1 MPING
6 FNVGTDYS
14 ISYFSGAT
22 GGLQDFGDIQDVKLT
37 ALKHDL
43 KNMPYNAVPRYGY
56 VPDGFHITF
65 TIVRTGE
72 ALEALFVNFST
83 QFNNGQVI
91 KPGFLNKSI
100 NNPDGSVSRF
110 QYTNFVIFPVDLG
123 DVTRER
129 IITQRLEGMA
139 SDMRRLA

>member
-14 ISYFSGAT
+14 ISYFNGQT
-22 GGLQDFGDIQDVKLT
+22 GTLQDFGDIQDVKLT

-56 VPDGFHITF
+56 VPDGFHVTF
-65 TIVRTGE
+65 TVVRTGRAME
-72 ALEALFVNFST
+72 ELFVTFSAA
-83 QFNNGQVI
+83 FNAGQVQ

-100 NNPDGSVSRF
+100 NNPDGSTSRY

-123 DVTRER
+123 DISREK

-139 SDMRRLA
+139 SDMIKLS

>member
-1 MPING
+1 MPVNG

-14 ISYFSGAT
+14 ISYFDGVT
-22 GGLQDFGDIQDVKLT
+22 GTIANFGDIQDVKLT

-43 KNMPYNAVPRYGY
+43 KDMPYNDVPRYGY

-65 TIVRTGE
+65 TIVRTGA
-72 ALEALFVNFST
+72 ALEDLFVSLST
-83 QFNNGQVI
+83 QFNAGQI
-91 KPGFLNKSI
+91 IRPGFLNKTI
-100 NNPDGSVSRF
+100 NNPDGSVRRY

-123 DVTRER
+123 DISREK